1 VTNLITLDG
10 VSHFPKEF
18 LDLKAF
24 SSNKAQAIV
33 DSDNSLEE
41 DFDHTGYANKD
52 ISRGASILAPVSAAV
67 QSQQDI
73 R

>member
-1 VTNLITLDG
+1 MTNLITLDG

-33 DSDNSLEE
+33 DSDMSQEE
-41 DFDHTGYANKD
+41 DFDHTAYGNKD
-52 ISRGASILAPVSAAV
+52 ISRGASIMAPVNGI
-67 QSQQDI
+67 QSQQEI